1 LDERKAVMA
10 LKHGNT
16 DALEWLIGRYAGYV
30 NTVVYNIIG
39 HAMTV
44 PDVEEVV
51 SDVFLALWD
60 NSDKVTEH
68 KLKAYLGSIS
78 CNKAKNKLRE
88 LTIDVPFEDDF
99 ILISDSTPESSLID
113 TEQRAVVKK
122 AIFSL
127 GHTDREIFLRHY
139 YYYQGVVQIAEEMDM
154 NVSTVKTRLARGRQ
168 KLKDT
173 LNDGGS
179 SDGKE
184 NNRFVGLHTR

>member
-1 LDERKAVMA
+1 MDERKAVMA

-16 DALEWLIGRYAGYV
+16 DALERLIGRYAGYV

-39 HAMTV
+39 HAIAV

-78 CNKAKNKLRE
+78 RNKAKNKLRE
-88 LTIDVPFEDDF
+88 LKIDVPIEDDF
-99 ILISDSTPESSLID
+99 ILVSDTTPESSLID
-113 TEQRAVVKK
+113 TEQRAVIKE
-122 AIFSL
+122 ALFSM
-127 GHTDREIFLRHY
+127 GHPYREIFLRHY
-139 YYYQGVVQIAEEMDM
+139 YYYQGVAQIAEEMDM

-168 KLKDT
+168 KLRDT
-173 LNDGGS
+173 L
-179 SDGKE
+179 E
-184 NNRFVGLHTR
+184 